1 MNVTLVAAV
10 SNDGFIA
17 RDAHDPLAWTGSA
30 DKEWFRTITTE
41 ISTVIMGYTTFK
53 TIGHPLPDRH
63 IIVMSRS
70 VHTERMPGVT
80 FTNLDPKALIKALR
94 AQGTA
99 TVAVCGGAAI
109 YEAFLAANLVDEAW
123 ISIIPV
129 NLGKGIAM
137 PWRAL
142 ESNLSVTTPPQATS
156 TLDLRYY
163 VRKAPT
169 NPLPRART

>member
-41 ISTVIMGYTTFK
+41 IGTVIMGYTTFK

-99 TVAVCGGAAI
+99 AVAVCGGAAI

-123 ISIIPV
+123 ISRIPV
-129 NLGKGIAM
+129 SLGTGIAF
-137 PWRAL
+137 PFAAL
-142 ESNLSVTTPPQATS
+142 HRHLHHTEQAQQSDFMLMRFQRTTT
-156 TLDLRYY
+156 TD
-163 VRKAPT
+163 
-169 NPLPRART
+169 